1 MGGGLGGD
9 IEEKSKSNTSNAEL
23 SLTPMDTVLALV
35 CIEKFEIHSDG
46 DAIYHQKVYK
56 MKNCSNNYMEGEDV
70 NIFEMANQN
79 LDSLK
84 TRYKSLKENYE
95 GQDNFG
101 IFSNFVKLVK
111 DKWSISINMRQ
122 GVLNNFLIAGKYKNV
137 YEVKK
142 EQGGELRKVRKLE
155 ISEEQA
161 VKNHLKGYYKSRETF
176 NRTFEDGAKFK
187 YGALNI
193 GGHGLKK
200 HGDYCVVIKREQ
212 SEDYTSLAF
221 VKQDSLNYVE
231 EDHLNIERLSQ
242 DIANRE
248 CVHTLV
254 ALKHENN
261 IEGIPTDEL
270 ASMICCDES
279 YIEAITTD
287 EIKNSHIESVRMSK
301 DEYRLYYDY
310 LFKDYTSEISEMK
323 KYQLYILLGIFKL
336 LDKQGIKLEVIGEN
350 EN

>member
-1 MGGGLGGD
+1 M
-9 IEEKSKSNTSNAEL
+9 
-23 SLTPMDTVLALV
+23 
-35 CIEKFEIHSDG
+35 
-46 DAIYHQKVYK
+46 
-56 MKNCSNNYMEGEDV
+56 
-70 NIFEMANQN
+70 NIFDIANQN

-84 TRYKSLKENYE
+84 TRYKLLKEKYE
-95 GQDNFG
+95 DQDNFG
-101 IFSNFVKLVK
+101 IFSKFVKLVK

-161 VKNHLKGYYKSRETF
+161 VKRHLKDYYKSRVTF
-176 NRTFEDGAKFK
+176 DRTFEDGAKFK

-193 GGHGLKK
+193 GGLGLKK
-200 HGDYCVVIKREQ
+200 YGDYCVVIKREQ
-212 SEDYTSLAF
+212 SEDYTSLALI
-221 VKQDSLNYVE
+221 KEDSLNYVE

-254 ALKHENN
+254 ALKHEND

-270 ASMICCDES
+270 ASMICCNEC
-279 YIEAITTD
+279 YVEAITTD
-287 EIKNSHIESVRMSK
+287 DILNKHIESVRMSK
-301 DEYRLYYDY
+301 KDYHLYYDY
-310 LFKDYTSEISEMK
+310 LYKNFLSELSTSELSDIVKRYWLEDFRNM
-323 KYQLYILLGIFKL
+323 QELLT
-336 LDKQGIKLEVIGEN
+336 KQGIELEVIDEN
-350 EN
+350 GD

>member
-1 MGGGLGGD
+1 M
-9 IEEKSKSNTSNAEL
+9 
-23 SLTPMDTVLALV
+23 
-35 CIEKFEIHSDG
+35 
-46 DAIYHQKVYK
+46 
-56 MKNCSNNYMEGEDV
+56 
-70 NIFEMANQN
+70 NIFDMANQN

-84 TRYKSLKENYE
+84 TRYKSLKEKYE
-95 GQDNFG
+95 DQDDFG

-111 DKWSISINMRQ
+111 DKWTISINMRQ

-142 EQGGELRKVRKLE
+142 EQGGELRKVRKSE

-161 VKNHLKGYYKSRETF
+161 VKRHLKDYYKSRVTF
-176 NRTFEDGAKFK
+176 DRTFEDGAKFK

-193 GGHGLKK
+193 GGLGLKN

-221 VKQDSLNYVE
+221 VKEDSLNYVE

-254 ALKHENN
+254 ALKHEND
-261 IEGIPTDEL
+261 IEEIPTDEL
-270 ASMICCDES
+270 ASMICCNEC
-279 YIEAITTD
+279 YVEAITTED
-287 EIKNSHIESVRMSK
+287 ILNKHIECVRMSK
-301 DEYRLYYDY
+301 NEYRLYYDY
-310 LFKDYTSEISEMK
+310 LYENFLSELSPSELSDIVKRHRLEDFRNM
-323 KYQLYILLGIFKL
+323 QELLT
-336 LDKQGIKLEVIGEN
+336 KQGIELEVIDEN
-350 EN
+350 GD